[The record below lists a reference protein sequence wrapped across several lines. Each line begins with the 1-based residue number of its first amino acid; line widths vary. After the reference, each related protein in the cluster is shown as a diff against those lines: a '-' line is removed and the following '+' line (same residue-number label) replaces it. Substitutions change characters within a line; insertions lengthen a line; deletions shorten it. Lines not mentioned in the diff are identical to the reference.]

1 MMLLGVERMV
11 TRCQSSGLS
20 AGAFTG
26 GLMSVL
32 DQAGVGGEVLDGGEA
47 ADVVDLEW
55 AAPAWSGLQT

>member
-1 MMLLGVERMV
+1 
-11 TRCQSSGLS
+11 
-20 AGAFTG
+20 
-26 GLMSVL
+26 MSVL